1 MHRTLHLILAT
12 KSPAVQVLPSRA
24 AAEDVF
30 SGDLRN
36 LPVHSPLVTVIK
48 LTFFSLMILFKQYSF
63 SVSYSGV
70 DFDLFLS

>member
-1 MHRTLHLILAT
+1 MHGTLHLILAT
-12 KSPAVQVLPSRA
+12 KSPVMQVLSSRA
-24 AAEDVF
+24 AAEDGF

-36 LPVHSPLVTVIK
+36 LPVHNPLFTVIK
-48 LTFFSLMILFKQYSF
+48 LTFLSLMILFKQYSL